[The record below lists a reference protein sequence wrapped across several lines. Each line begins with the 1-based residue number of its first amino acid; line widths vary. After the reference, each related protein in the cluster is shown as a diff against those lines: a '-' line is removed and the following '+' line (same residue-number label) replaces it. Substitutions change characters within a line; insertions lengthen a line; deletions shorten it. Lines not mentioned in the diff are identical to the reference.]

1 MSVCWLSGAFVEV
14 ARARIDPSDRGFT
27 LGDGI
32 FETIRAEAGAPAHAG
47 RHLARLHHGATLLG
61 IEIPF
66 DDQTLHEAMCV
77 VLAQNALASAA
88 LRLTLTR
95 GPAARGVLPPTTTQP
110 TILISAGPLPPP
122 APPARVIVCQRTR
135 RNELSP
141 LAAIKSLNYLD
152 GILARMEATAAGAD
166 DALLL
171 NTRGRVAEA
180 TAANIFLHVDG
191 NWITPPVQDGALP
204 GIGRALLL
212 ERGVATELCVSPE
225 TLRRCDAALLV
236 NSLSTRTVAAIDGRN
251 LNLGWAWPQ
260 DKGLRNKTADERR

>member
-1 MSVCWLSGAFVEV
+1 LSGTFVEV

-47 RHLARLHHGATLLG
+47 RHLARLHQGATLLG
-61 IEIPF
+61 IDIPF
-66 DDQTLHEAMCV
+66 DDQTLHEAMCA

-110 TILISAGPLPPP
+110 TILISAGPLPPA
-122 APPARVIVCQRTR
+122 APPARVIVCRRTR

-152 GILARMEATAAGAD
+152 GILARMEAAAAGAD

-171 NTRGRVAEA
+171 NTRGNVAEA
-180 TAANIFLHVDG
+180 AAANIVLRVDG
-191 NWITPPVQDGALP
+191 NWITPPVHDGALP
-204 GIGRALLL
+204 GIARALLL
-212 ERGVATELCVSPE
+212 ESGAATELSASLATVQ
-225 TLRRCDAALLV
+225 RCDAAYLV
-236 NSLSTRTVAAIDGRN
+236 NALSTRKVAAIDGRD
-251 LNLGWAWPQ
+251 LDLGWAWPG
-260 DKGLRNKTADERR
+260 DKIPRIETADERG